1 MLPPELWD
9 IVREYLMV
17 SVEEMRD
24 VWARVL
30 WDIRIPE
37 VPTLYRQ
44 SNREDDEWRHVDMGL
59 CMMIG

>member
-1 MLPPELWD
+1 
-9 IVREYLMV
+9 MV